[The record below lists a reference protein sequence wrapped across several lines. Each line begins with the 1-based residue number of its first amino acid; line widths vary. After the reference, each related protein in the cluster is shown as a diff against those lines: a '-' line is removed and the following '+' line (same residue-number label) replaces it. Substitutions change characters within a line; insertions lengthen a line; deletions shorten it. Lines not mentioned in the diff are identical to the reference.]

1 MIKGVLKRIFVQLM
15 TLVLVLTSI
24 TLMEPIGVAEAAT
37 EVAGLADQSIGLS
50 HDGVDND
57 SWTANETTITG
68 TATGTKGSCGGSD
81 KATTTTL
88 VIQNKKESDAML
100 SFDIEKNLNGGSFKI
115 DDKEYTEGIF
125 SQVIPGGGIIT
136 LTLESPAGKVTST
149 VSLSNVLL
157 KEITGANVTFHSPE
171 YGTYTV
177 DGYNVTAEFTKNKA
191 AGESYVLNVTSVNSG
206 YKFVGWY
213 QNGIFLSE
221 NGTYELTAV
230 GESSIE
236 AKFLDLSAPSLSVG
250 GKRFFDWQEAI
261 DAASTGNDKTIIVL
275 KDSVI
280 NEGET
285 YTIPSGVT
293 LLVPFDDKHTCYTTK
308 PEADTAY
315 IIGREYCCLKIEGTL
330 NVSTGG
336 VISVSAKHRAGQGSP
351 AGMVTGDYGHIVLGK
366 NGLINLE
373 EGASLYAYGYIS
385 GSGMV
390 QAKSGSQVFEYF
402 QMIDYRGGSV
412 TSNMLNNSEK
422 VFPFSQYYVQNIE
435 SSLRIFHGATENL
448 ITSVNLTLVGKKTAT
463 VPFIGE
469 TGLFE
474 LDATDGYFEKKY
486 NGLTDKLHIDI
497 CGSAHI
503 NPITIDVGASVD
515 SSKYVLPITNSLN
528 IEIKEGRFVATE
540 DISLLPD
547 VNLIIDNGAEFEI
560 SEGKAMY
567 VYDRDEW
574 VGKSFVFGGDLKVSP
589 YAISRSNPNSLPR
602 SSATLQ
608 DAEIDVNGIMRATG
622 NIYTTAS
629 GANITS
635 SNGTGKIHILSEGG
649 NHELYE
655 YRQSD
660 SQYANIEITG
670 MMLKNAEGSY
680 TETATAAEGS
690 IYDYIEGEWGLNGVA
705 RSPKADISSGTYETP
720 QTITLKT
727 STSGAD
733 IYYTT
738 DGTEPS
744 SGSTKYTGPIEV
756 SGEQGKEEKTV
767 IKAITVKNGL
777 ENSPVTSLEYVIK
790 IPHEHSWS
798 IEWSHNGTHHWHDC
812 TNANCS
818 VVLESE
824 KDKYGEH
831 KEVIVPAVAATC
843 TETGLTEGKKC
854 SVCQAIIVAPTVIPA
869 LGHTVVV
876 DAAVSATCTET
887 GLTEGKHCS
896 VCGETIVEQVV
907 VAAKGHT
914 YGEWTTEKEA
924 NCTEKGVKK
933 NICSVCQYEDEQD
946 IEINSDNHIW
956 ASEHT
961 VDNEASCTEAG
972 SKSIHCTKCD
982 ARKDIEEI
990 AKLDH
995 DYGEWI
1001 ITKET
1006 SCTESGSKKQ
1016 VCKVCS
1022 YEKDEKIPALGHTE
1036 VIDAAEPAT
1045 CTETGLTEG
1054 KHCSRCGETITEQK
1068 VIAALGH
1075 IEVVDEAK
1083 EPTCTETGLTEGKHC
1098 SRCGEK
1104 LIEQKVVS
1112 AKGHIGITIPGKAAT
1127 CTEKGLTDG
1136 KKCSVCGAVLE
1147 EQVEIAALGHTEVI
1161 DAAVPATCTEKGK
1174 TEGKH
1179 CSVCNEVLVA
1189 QEETEALGHDWQTD
1203 ADNPKV
1209 DATCTKD
1216 GHEAGMKC
1224 SRCNAIQA
1232 GATIPAKGHTNEII
1246 AGKAA
1251 TCTETGLT
1259 EGKKCSVCGEI
1270 IDAPTV
1276 IPALGHIEVV
1286 DEAEEPTCTETGL
1299 TEGKHCSVCNTV
1311 LNTQVTVPAKG
1322 HTEVIIPGKAASC
1335 TETGLTDGK
1344 KCSVCGYVIEAQRE
1358 IAALGHTELVDVAV
1372 PATCTEKGKTEG
1384 KHCSACGEVLVSQEE
1399 TEALGHDWQ
1408 TDADN
1413 PKVDAT
1419 CTKDGHEAGMKCSR
1433 CNAIQAGATIPAKG
1447 HTNEIIA
1454 GKAATCTETGLTEGK
1469 KCSVCGE
1476 IIDAPTVIPALGHI
1490 EVVDEAEE
1498 PTCTE
1503 TGLTE
1508 GKHCS
1513 VCNTVLKAQETVPA
1527 KGHTEA
1533 IIPGK
1538 AATCTETGLTKG
1550 KKCSVCGDVIEA
1562 QTEIAAL
1569 GHTEV
1574 VDVAVPAT
1582 CTEKGKTEGKHC
1594 SVCNEVLVAQKEIE
1608 TLGHDWKTDADN
1620 PKVEATCTED
1630 GHEAGTKCSR
1640 CNSIQAGATI
1650 PAKGHTEEIIADK
1663 AATCIETGLTEGKK
1677 CSVCGETLIVQEEIP
1692 ALGHTEVVDEAK
1704 EPTCTET
1711 GLTEGKHCSVC
1722 NTVLKAQ
1729 ETVPA
1734 KGHTEVMIPGKAAT
1748 CTGTGLTDGKKCS
1761 VCGTVLEAQTEIAA
1775 LGHTEVVDAAVPATC
1790 TEKGKTE
1797 GKHCSVC
1804 GEVLVSQ
1811 EDTKALGHDWKTD
1824 ADNPKVEATCTEDGH
1839 EAGTKCTRCGKTQQ
1853 GEIISAKGHTEET
1866 IAGKTATCTEPGL
1879 TEGKKCS
1886 VCQEIIVAPTVI
1898 PVLGHTYGE
1907 WTTVKES
1914 NCTEKGVKTRTCS
1927 VCQNVEQQDIEINH
1941 NNHIWASEY
1950 TVDKEANCTEA
1961 GSKSIHCTKCDAR
1974 KESEEITKLDHNY
1987 GDWITIKEPSCIERG
2002 SKKQVCKACSYE
2014 KIADIS
2020 ALGHIED
2027 IDAAVPATCTEK
2039 GKTEGKHCSVCG
2051 EVLVSQ
2057 KETKALGHDWKTDED
2072 NPRVEATC
2080 TEVGHEAGMKCIRC
2094 NEIQTGATI
2103 PAKGHT
2109 EEIIAGKTATC
2120 TEPGLTDG
2128 KKCSICQAIIV
2139 APTVIPATGHS
2150 FENGRCKVCGEIKP
2164 GLPSGGGGGTVLPPI
2179 HDTDNEEIVVNKK
2192 NDTEQTTTAKT
2203 GARTEENK
2211 DGKLY
2216 ANTDIDKEI
2225 GGEIV
2230 EKAVANNSVK
2240 IVIQAKPADNTEN
2253 VSVTEVKMPVE
2264 TVKAIAK
2271 ETEAVLIMETQH
2283 AEVAFDNKAVETI
2296 AEQSKGDTVSILAE
2310 IIPEENRTEE
2320 QNKAAGDSG
2329 VVIELK
2335 VQHSNGTVSK
2345 FNGGKVTVTMPVPDE
2360 LYGKKIKAVY
2370 VDTDGTYT
2378 VVPGKIIFRDGKEY
2392 YEFTTEHFS
2401 SYVLVEEESADTLI
2415 SKQNE
2420 EFAKIEQG
2428 MKVTTIKLKSSVTA
2442 KGNIRLSWV
2451 KSKGYR
2457 VDYYQVFRSTKK
2469 GSFGKKAFYVSSDG
2483 TKTYYVNSKNL
2494 KAGKRYYYKVRGVR
2508 NINGRKYYT
2517 KWSNVSSKV
2526 AA

>member
-589 YAISRSNPNSLPR
+589 YAISRSNPNSSPR

-1189 QEETEALGHDWQTD
+1189 
-1203 ADNPKV
+1203 
-1209 DATCTKD
+1209 
-1216 GHEAGMKC
+1216 
-1224 SRCNAIQA
+1224 
-1232 GATIPAKGHTNEII
+1232 
-1246 AGKAA
+1246 
-1251 TCTETGLT
+1251 
-1259 EGKKCSVCGEI
+1259 
-1270 IDAPTV
+1270 
-1276 IPALGHIEVV
+1276 
-1286 DEAEEPTCTETGL
+1286 
-1299 TEGKHCSVCNTV
+1299 
-1311 LNTQVTVPAKG
+1311 
-1322 HTEVIIPGKAASC
+1322 
-1335 TETGLTDGK
+1335 
-1344 KCSVCGYVIEAQRE
+1344 
-1358 IAALGHTELVDVAV
+1358 
-1372 PATCTEKGKTEG
+1372 
-1384 KHCSACGEVLVSQEE
+1384 QEE

>member
-1 MIKGVLKRIFVQLM
+1 M
-15 TLVLVLTSI
+15 
-24 TLMEPIGVAEAAT
+24 
-37 EVAGLADQSIGLS
+37 
-50 HDGVDND
+50 
-57 SWTANETTITG
+57 
-68 TATGTKGSCGGSD
+68 
-81 KATTTTL
+81 
-88 VIQNKKESDAML
+88 
-100 SFDIEKNLNGGSFKI
+100 
-115 DDKEYTEGIF
+115 
-125 SQVIPGGGIIT
+125 
-136 LTLESPAGKVTST
+136 
-149 VSLSNVLL
+149 
-157 KEITGANVTFHSPE
+157 
-171 YGTYTV
+171 
-177 DGYNVTAEFTKNKA
+177 
-191 AGESYVLNVTSVNSG
+191 
-206 YKFVGWY
+206 
-213 QNGIFLSE
+213 
-221 NGTYELTAV
+221 
-230 GESSIE
+230 
-236 AKFLDLSAPSLSVG
+236 
-250 GKRFFDWQEAI
+250 
-261 DAASTGNDKTIIVL
+261 
-275 KDSVI
+275 
-280 NEGET
+280 
-285 YTIPSGVT
+285 
-293 LLVPFDDKHTCYTTK
+293 
-308 PEADTAY
+308 
-315 IIGREYCCLKIEGTL
+315 
-330 NVSTGG
+330 
-336 VISVSAKHRAGQGSP
+336 
-351 AGMVTGDYGHIVLGK
+351 
-366 NGLINLE
+366 
-373 EGASLYAYGYIS
+373 
-385 GSGMV
+385 
-390 QAKSGSQVFEYF
+390 
-402 QMIDYRGGSV
+402 
-412 TSNMLNNSEK
+412 
-422 VFPFSQYYVQNIE
+422 
-435 SSLRIFHGATENL
+435 
-448 ITSVNLTLVGKKTAT
+448 
-463 VPFIGE
+463 
-469 TGLFE
+469 
-474 LDATDGYFEKKY
+474 
-486 NGLTDKLHIDI
+486 
-497 CGSAHI
+497 
-503 NPITIDVGASVD
+503 
-515 SSKYVLPITNSLN
+515 
-528 IEIKEGRFVATE
+528 
-540 DISLLPD
+540 
-547 VNLIIDNGAEFEI
+547 
-560 SEGKAMY
+560 
-567 VYDRDEW
+567 
-574 VGKSFVFGGDLKVSP
+574 
-589 YAISRSNPNSLPR
+589 
-602 SSATLQ
+602 
-608 DAEIDVNGIMRATG
+608 
-622 NIYTTAS
+622 
-629 GANITS
+629 
-635 SNGTGKIHILSEGG
+635 
-649 NHELYE
+649 
-655 YRQSD
+655 
-660 SQYANIEITG
+660 
-670 MMLKNAEGSY
+670 
-680 TETATAAEGS
+680 
-690 IYDYIEGEWGLNGVA
+690 
-705 RSPKADISSGTYETP
+705 
-720 QTITLKT
+720 
-727 STSGAD
+727 
-733 IYYTT
+733 
-738 DGTEPS
+738 
-744 SGSTKYTGPIEV
+744 
-756 SGEQGKEEKTV
+756 
-767 IKAITVKNGL
+767 
-777 ENSPVTSLEYVIK
+777 
-790 IPHEHSWS
+790 
-798 IEWSHNGTHHWHDC
+798 
-812 TNANCS
+812 
-818 VVLESE
+818 
-824 KDKYGEH
+824 
-831 KEVIVPAVAATC
+831 
-843 TETGLTEGKKC
+843 
-854 SVCQAIIVAPTVIPA
+854 
-869 LGHTVVV
+869 
-876 DAAVSATCTET
+876 
-887 GLTEGKHCS
+887 
-896 VCGETIVEQVV
+896 
-907 VAAKGHT
+907 
-914 YGEWTTEKEA
+914 
-924 NCTEKGVKK
+924 
-933 NICSVCQYEDEQD
+933 
-946 IEINSDNHIW
+946 
-956 ASEHT
+956 
-961 VDNEASCTEAG
+961 
-972 SKSIHCTKCD
+972 
-982 ARKDIEEI
+982 
-990 AKLDH
+990 
-995 DYGEWI
+995 
-1001 ITKET
+1001 
-1006 SCTESGSKKQ
+1006 
-1016 VCKVCS
+1016 
-1022 YEKDEKIPALGHTE
+1022 
-1036 VIDAAEPAT
+1036 
-1045 CTETGLTEG
+1045 
-1054 KHCSRCGETITEQK
+1054 
-1068 VIAALGH
+1068 
-1075 IEVVDEAK
+1075 
-1083 EPTCTETGLTEGKHC
+1083 
-1098 SRCGEK
+1098 
-1104 LIEQKVVS
+1104 
-1112 AKGHIGITIPGKAAT
+1112 
-1127 CTEKGLTDG
+1127 
-1136 KKCSVCGAVLE
+1136 
-1147 EQVEIAALGHTEVI
+1147 
-1161 DAAVPATCTEKGK
+1161 
-1174 TEGKH
+1174 
-1179 CSVCNEVLVA
+1179 
-1189 QEETEALGHDWQTD
+1189 
-1203 ADNPKV
+1203 
-1209 DATCTKD
+1209 
-1216 GHEAGMKC
+1216 
-1224 SRCNAIQA
+1224 
-1232 GATIPAKGHTNEII
+1232 
-1246 AGKAA
+1246 
-1251 TCTETGLT
+1251 
-1259 EGKKCSVCGEI
+1259 
-1270 IDAPTV
+1270 
-1276 IPALGHIEVV
+1276 
-1286 DEAEEPTCTETGL
+1286 
-1299 TEGKHCSVCNTV
+1299 
-1311 LNTQVTVPAKG
+1311 
-1322 HTEVIIPGKAASC
+1322 
-1335 TETGLTDGK
+1335 
-1344 KCSVCGYVIEAQRE
+1344 
-1358 IAALGHTELVDVAV
+1358 
-1372 PATCTEKGKTEG
+1372 
-1384 KHCSACGEVLVSQEE
+1384 
-1399 TEALGHDWQ
+1399 
-1408 TDADN
+1408 
-1413 PKVDAT
+1413 
-1419 CTKDGHEAGMKCSR
+1419 
-1433 CNAIQAGATIPAKG
+1433 
-1447 HTNEIIA
+1447 
-1454 GKAATCTETGLTEGK
+1454 
-1469 KCSVCGE
+1469 
-1476 IIDAPTVIPALGHI
+1476 
-1490 EVVDEAEE
+1490 
-1498 PTCTE
+1498 
-1503 TGLTE
+1503 
-1508 GKHCS
+1508 
-1513 VCNTVLKAQETVPA
+1513 
-1527 KGHTEA
+1527 
-1533 IIPGK
+1533 
-1538 AATCTETGLTKG
+1538 
-1550 KKCSVCGDVIEA
+1550 
-1562 QTEIAAL
+1562 
-1569 GHTEV
+1569 
-1574 VDVAVPAT
+1574 
-1582 CTEKGKTEGKHC
+1582 
-1594 SVCNEVLVAQKEIE
+1594 
-1608 TLGHDWKTDADN
+1608 
-1620 PKVEATCTED
+1620 
-1630 GHEAGTKCSR
+1630 
-1640 CNSIQAGATI
+1640 
-1650 PAKGHTEEIIADK
+1650 
-1663 AATCIETGLTEGKK
+1663 
-1677 CSVCGETLIVQEEIP
+1677 
-1692 ALGHTEVVDEAK
+1692 
-1704 EPTCTET
+1704 
-1711 GLTEGKHCSVC
+1711 
-1722 NTVLKAQ
+1722 KAQ